1 MNRITELLGQR
12 KAKLAEWNTAAEAGD
27 EAKATACEA
36 ELATIDSNIKSARAQ
51 EAKLAEARK
60 AGETLASELAK
71 PTTEP
76 VPALR
81 HESTHSVTAG
91 EDRAKFSGLAHQCRE
106 VRHLAVAGRP
116 VNGGVIE
123 MQRKYEARTAQGAGE
138 STGEQGGLLLQADIV
153 NDLMPIV
160 LDDGG
165 LPGRCQQRLV
175 GGKDLILN
183 RVKNYTQT
191 SSWTGFATS
200 YWVDEGTA
208 PTASIPSF
216 EKISMELRKVAAL
229 VYASD
234 DLLEDAPQFASALNA
249 NVGLELQLALG
260 EAILNGTGGAQPLGI
275 VGNAP
280 TISIA
285 KESGQAAQTIVFENI
300 VKMRAR
306 HLRMGGSPVWL
317 YNKGLE
323 TQFPLLNAAVGV
335 GGGLVF
341 MPPGGISG
349 SPFATLFGYPLIECQ
364 HAQARGT
371 VGDLILVDPQAI
383 ILGKKA
389 NAVTSAVSIHVAFTT
404 MESCFRFSMR
414 VQSSPTISTA
424 VTPNHAVSGE
434 TLSPFVTL
442 ATRA

>member
-12 KAKLAEWNTAAEAGD
+12 KAKLAEWDAAAEAGD
-27 EAKATACEA
+27 ETKANALAA
-36 ELATIDSNIKSARAQ
+36 EVTTIDANIAAARAQ

-60 AGETLASELAK
+60 AGDALAAELAK
-71 PTTEP
+71 PSTVP
-76 VPALR
+76 VLEVR

-91 EDRAKFSGLAHQCRE
+91 EDRAKFSSLAHQCRE
-106 VRHLAVAGRP
+106 VRHLEVAKRP
-116 VNGGVIE
+116 MSGGVIE
-123 MQRKYEARTAQGAGE
+123 MQRKYEQRLAQGAGE
-138 STGEQGGLLLQADIV
+138 GTAEQGGLLVQEDIV

-160 LDDGG
+160 LSDGG
-165 LPGRCQQRLV
+165 LPGLCQQRKV
-175 GGKDLILN
+175 GGNRLLLN
-183 RVKNYTQT
+183 RIKNYNQAT
-191 SSWTGFATS
+191 SWTGCATS
-200 YWVDEGTA
+200 YWVYEGVA
-208 PTASIPSF
+208 PTASTPAF
-216 EKISMELRKVAAL
+216 ERISMELRKVAAL

-234 DLLEDAPQFASALNA
+234 ELLEDAPQFASELNS

-280 TISIA
+280 TISISIEA
-285 KESGQAAQTIVFENI
+285 GQAAQTLVFENV

-306 HLRMGGSPVWL
+306 HLAMGGSPVWL

-349 SPFATLFGYPLIECQ
+349 AAYATLFGYPLIPCQ
-364 HAQARGT
+364 HCQARGT
-371 VGDLILVDPQAI
+371 VGDFVLADPSAI
-383 ILGKKA
+383 ILAMKA
-389 NAVTSAVSIHVAFTT
+389 NAVTSAVSMHIAFTT
-404 MESCFRFSMR
+404 FENAFRFSMR
-414 VQSSPTISTA
+414 VQSAPRVSTA